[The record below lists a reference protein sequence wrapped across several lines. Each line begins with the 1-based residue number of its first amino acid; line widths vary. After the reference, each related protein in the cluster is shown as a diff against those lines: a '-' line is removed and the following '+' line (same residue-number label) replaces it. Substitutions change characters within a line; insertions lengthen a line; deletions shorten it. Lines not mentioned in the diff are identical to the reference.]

1 MTADMAFECV
11 LISRDPGVVCSMNR
25 ALEKFSIDT
34 NVCFIPS
41 RTSEHLADGNADL
54 VIIDYDATTED
65 LLQDIYKVQRR
76 QKPTVVAVSGSD
88 GSIPGAHLTIRKP
101 LSNDSCVQ
109 SVRNAYTRMLID
121 YRRHTRHSVLIP
133 LRARDQYGRFYSL
146 TIMDIGDGGV
156 GFMST
161 ELPSL
166 GSILSFDLM
175 LPDAKRS
182 ILIEAKVLWTR
193 HARIGGC
200 EFVRIAPLD
209 VGTLHD
215 WLKSKCRV
223 KQPLVEI

>member
-11 LISRDPGVVCSMNR
+11 LVSRDPEVIRTMNR
-25 ALEKFSIDT
+25 VLDKFSIDT

-41 RTSEHLADGNADL
+41 KASEHLAKGNADL
-54 VIIDYDATTED
+54 VIIDYDDAIED
-65 LLQDIYKVQRR
+65 LLRDIYKVRRR

-121 YRRHTRHSVLIP
+121 YRRHTRYSVLITA
-133 LRARDQYGRFYSL
+133 RARDQKGRFYSL

-161 ELPSL
+161 ELPSE
-166 GSILSFDLM
+166 GSILSFDLL

-182 ILIEAKVLWTR
+182 IFIEAKVLWTR
-193 HARIGGC
+193 YARSGGC

-223 KQPLVEI
+223 KQPLVEV